1 VRFQPRH
8 TARPPRVRAEDRLVF
23 GWSRARGEFASR
35 LGLLACI
42 VFYGLTAAYGVIAG
56 GHFED
61 VRGAVHDAANRMALA
76 TGFEV
81 KAVQIEGRQHLTEA
95 RIAEL
100 LGPYK
105 GQSIFAFDT
114 DAARARLKADGWIGE
129 ARVMRFLPA
138 TLVVELEERQPFA
151 LWRDGGKTA
160 VIDARGRVLTLAGRG
175 EFSNLPV
182 VSGPGAA
189 VRAKDIVDAVA
200 AMPELKVHVQQIERV
215 AGRRWD
221 LVLDSGLRAKLP
233 ATGFTDALTDIG
245 AIVGK
250 NPAAFYE
257 IAEMDFRV
265 PTQFTVRLKDESD
278 GGRERFLSWLT
289 ADQTSATQGL

>member
-1 VRFQPRH
+1 V
-8 TARPPRVRAEDRLVF
+8 
-23 GWSRARGEFASR
+23 
-35 LGLLACI
+35 ACI
-42 VFYGLTAAYGVIAG
+42 AFYGLTAAYGVIAG
-56 GHFED
+56 GHVGELRNSAHSLTNK
-61 VRGAVHDAANRMALA
+61 VAIAA
-76 TGFEV
+76 GFEI
-81 KAVQIEGRQHLTEA
+81 KAVQIEGRHHVTEA

-100 LGPYK
+100 LGSYK

-114 DAARARLKADGWIGE
+114 EAARARLKAEGWIGE
-129 ARVMRFLPA
+129 ARVMRSLPA

-151 LWRDGGKTA
+151 LWRDGGRTA
-160 VIDARGRVLTLAGRG
+160 VIDAKGRVLTLASRG
-175 EFSNLPV
+175 EFAELPV

-189 VRAKDIVDAVA
+189 EPAKEIIEALA
-200 AMPELKVHVQQIERV
+200 AMPELKPHVQQIERV

-233 ATGFTDALTDIG
+233 GTGFTDALTDIG

-289 ADQTSATQGL
+289 ADQTSAAQGL